1 MFNWL
6 TKLKRS
12 HLRTAYELVRASYGN
27 EPYRTPADISASERA
42 LAVMEGDIQGLLR
55 QVIGIEAMRQLPET
69 LYPKKFRELLPTTK
83 QDLLERVIESGL
95 PSRLASYTDPDWGG
109 SDNYIYQ
116 RQDMAWG
123 LISIDERNNRIEEI
137 FPTKQEAELRV
148 IAMWMHVFTRE
159 LIDGKS
165 I

>member
-1 MFNWL
+1 MSNWL
-6 TKLKRS
+6 AKLKRP
-12 HLRTAYELVRASYGN
+12 HPRTTYELARASYGN
-27 EPYRTPADISASERA
+27 EPYRMPADIGASERA
-42 LAVMEGDIQGLLR
+42 LAVMEGDTKGLLR
-55 QVIGIEAMRQLPET
+55 QIIGVEAMRQLPET

-83 QDLLERVIESGL
+83 QDLIERVIESGL
-95 PSRLASYTDPDWGG
+95 PSRLASYTDPDRGD
-109 SDNYIYQ
+109 SDIYVYQ

-123 LISIDERNNRIEEI
+123 LISIDERNNKIEEI
-137 FPTKQEAELRV
+137 FPAKQEAELRV